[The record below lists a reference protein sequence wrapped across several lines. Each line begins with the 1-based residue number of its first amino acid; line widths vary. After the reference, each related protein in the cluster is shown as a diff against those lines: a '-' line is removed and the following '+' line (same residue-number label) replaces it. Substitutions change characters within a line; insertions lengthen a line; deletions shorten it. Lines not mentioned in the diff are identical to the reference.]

1 MSKDKVLLVAGDA
14 ELCERVS
21 HLLRERGIPTD
32 LVDPASDD
40 TGPEALFDRAFDRQ
54 ATAVLVVEPLPRYA
68 GSPVDPSDD
77 LLAAALRAARSPLV
91 LGVGWVTSR
100 TEAAPWTEFGQRGKP
115 YGVLRPNPIL
125 QIEVDPTLRAEPGQ
139 TAVVASDLAE
149 RVSQDSPVP
158 LDDAARA
165 VADWIEREGHR
176 EGSETVVRGPDHPL
190 ETAIRGAGFT
200 PLRLAPWRAGL
211 NRALGMAV
219 LDEQSFTIRKKSFF
233 RSTRRGVSQPSPAAG

>member
-14 ELCERVS
+14 TLGERVS
-21 HLLRERGIPTD
+21 QMLKERGIPTD

-54 ATAVLVVEPLPRYA
+54 ATAVLVVEPLPRYG
-68 GSPVDPSDD
+68 GSPVAPSDD

-100 TEAAPWTEFGQRGKP
+100 TEAAPWTEFRQRGKP

-125 QIEVDPTLRAEPGQ
+125 HIDVDPALHKEPGR
-139 TAVVASDLAE
+139 TVVVASDLAE
-149 RVSQDSPVP
+149 RVSNDQP
-158 LDDAARA
+158 LPMGDAVRA
-165 VADWIEREGHR
+165 VVDWLEREGHR
-176 EGSETVVRGPDHPL
+176 EGSETVVKGPDQPL
-190 ETAIRGAGFT
+190 DAALRAAGFT

-211 NRALGMAV
+211 NRALGMPV
-219 LDEQSFTIRKKSFF
+219 LDEHTLTIRKKSFF
-233 RSTRRGVSQPSPAAG
+233 RSTPRGVTQPSPAAG

>member
-14 ELCERVS
+14 ALGERVS
-21 HLLRERGIPTD
+21 QMLRERGIPTD
-32 LVDPASDD
+32 LVDPAADD
-40 TGPEALFDRAFDRQ
+40 TGPDALFDRAFDRQ

-68 GSPVDPSDD
+68 GSPVAPSDD

-91 LGVGWVTSR
+91 RGVGWITSR
-100 TEAAPWTEFGQRGKP
+100 TEASPWAEFRQRGKP
-115 YGVLRPNPIL
+115 FGVLRPNPIL
-125 QIEVDPTLRAEPGQ
+125 QIMVDPTLPKEPGQ
-139 TAVVASDLAE
+139 TAVVASNLAE
-149 RVSQDSPVP
+149 RVSQDGPLP

-165 VADWIEREGHR
+165 VADWFEREGHR
-176 EGSETVVRGPDHPL
+176 EGSETVVRGPDQPL

-219 LDEQSFTIRKKSFF
+219 LDEPSFTIRKKSFF
-233 RSTRRGVSQPSPAAG
+233 RSTPRGVTQPSPDAG